1 VGQFNPNYS
10 AMTMYRWKDL
20 TGCRCYVPG
29 TIDLDPN
36 GPDVL
41 SVTGATNTVVNP
53 DLKFTRTHEATG
65 SIERELPGKIS
76 VRGLYVYKREVGT
89 EATVNTLRPYG
100 VWNQAVTAR
109 DPGSDGKLGTAD
121 DGAFITLYDYSPNY
135 RGSRFVANTIVN
147 ASDRTSSFH
156 NVEMALQ
163 RREADTWFAGTSFLV
178 TKSHR
183 WLKSVVETPNDLLF
197 PLDTTWTWQYRLTAG
212 YSMPAGIRL
221 STLMQVDSG
230 FKGQR
235 TVQFAAPTSG
245 IISLP
250 VEPFGATQG
259 PTRTI
264 VNLRL
269 TKAFTFS
276 RARLA
281 LNADVF
287 NLFNTNVDWG
297 QNLVSGPTFGYVT
310 ALPDPRVLRIGA
322 SYEF

>member
-1 VGQFNPNYS
+1 
-10 AMTMYRWKDL
+10 
-20 TGCRCYVPG
+20 
-29 TIDLDPN
+29 
-36 GPDVL
+36 
-41 SVTGATNTVVNP
+41 
-53 DLKFTRTHEATG
+53 
-65 SIERELPGKIS
+65 
-76 VRGLYVYKREVGT
+76 
-89 EATVNTLRPYG
+89 
-100 VWNQAVTAR
+100 
-109 DPGSDGKLGTAD
+109 
-121 DGAFITLYDYSPNY
+121 
-135 RGSRFVANTIVN
+135 
-147 ASDRTSSFH
+147 
-156 NVEMALQ
+156 
-163 RREADTWFAGTSFLV
+163 
-178 TKSHR
+178 
-183 WLKSVVETPNDLLF
+183 
-197 PLDTTWTWQYRLTAG
+197 
-212 YSMPAGIRL
+212 
-221 STLMQVDSG
+221 MQVDSG

-259 PTRTI
+259 QTRTI

-276 RARLA
+276 RSRLA